1 MMEPNDIMNSL
12 ALLSKH
18 GVRNTR
24 QRNAIL
30 QVLLDSAVPISAER
44 IHTQTKEVDASINL
58 STVYRFLEMLV
69 DKGLATKSF
78 NLEYGRAT
86 FELSNLHHRHH
97 LTCTHCGAIEVIA
110 QCPLE
115 DLCISLEADTGFK
128 VTGHRIEL
136 FGLCKDCG
144 QHTDRELEPDE
155 EDH

>member
-1 MMEPNDIMNSL
+1 MMEPNDIMDEL
-12 ALLSKH
+12 TLLSEH

-24 QRNAIL
+24 QRYAIL

-58 STVYRFLEMLV
+58 STVYRFLDMLV
-69 DKGLATKSF
+69 EKGLATRSF
-78 NLEYGRAT
+78 NLEHGRGT
-86 FELSNLHHRHH
+86 FELSNPHHRHH
-97 LTCTHCGAIEVIA
+97 LTCTHCGAIQVIA

-115 DLCISLEADTGFK
+115 DLCISLEVDTGFK

-136 FGLCKDCG
+136 FGLCKECRQQLAQG
-144 QHTDRELEPDE
+144 LEPDE